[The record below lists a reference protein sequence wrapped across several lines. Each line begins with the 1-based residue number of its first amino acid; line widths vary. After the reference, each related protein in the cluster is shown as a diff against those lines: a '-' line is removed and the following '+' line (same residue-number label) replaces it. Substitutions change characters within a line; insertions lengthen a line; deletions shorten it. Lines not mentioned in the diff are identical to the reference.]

1 MHEQLG
7 TLHGDKGGNPD
18 KEALLQPAAVRYLL
32 SSALPLTDLKKVGEE
47 KLRELRTLACSLDL
61 LVSGRVGAAGDHMM
75 QRMKSILMGMRDG
88 STAASRYLELIPT
101 EVYPMAATMEETDYA
116 RELAVKHAKSERLL
130 EQVSRRG

>member
-75 QRMKSILMGMRDG
+75 QRMKSILMGMGGKSLPGAHPHGGVSHGGHYGRDG
-88 STAASRYLELIPT
+88 LCPR
-101 EVYPMAATMEETDYA
+101 VG
-116 RELAVKHAKSERLL
+116 SEACQ
-130 EQVSRRG
+130 E

>member
-1 MHEQLG
+1 
-7 TLHGDKGGNPD
+7 
-18 KEALLQPAAVRYLL
+18 
-32 SSALPLTDLKKVGEE
+32 
-47 KLRELRTLACSLDL
+47 
-61 LVSGRVGAAGDHMM
+61 MM